1 MSISD
6 DLGLGEDRVI
16 AVAGAGGKTS
26 LIKALGLALAQEGK
40 RVLATTTTKVAASE
54 FLAHDRLTPSHL
66 GDLGL
71 NVNRSLKQIG
81 RADSRANPEPF
92 NGSGFFRSALDSWR
106 CGTRIDSDRAPF
118 FLYRKAT
125 DDGAKWIGLAP
136 EAVDELAKSRKFDV
150 ILVEADGSRRCPL
163 KAPAAHEP
171 VIPSCADG
179 LILVAGLSGF
189 GRPLGEEAV
198 FRSDLWAAI
207 TGAGFNDPVTPDDWW
222 RVATDPR
229 GYGRVLN
236 PGRRNLMFLNQDD
249 APGAEEVFGQLTD
262 LMQQEKGRFDGLAM
276 GRLRPAPVLSRTWF
290 DRQTISL

>member
-6 DLGLGEDRVI
+6 DLGLGRDRVI

-26 LIKALGLALAQEGK
+26 LIKALVLALAQDGK
-40 RVLATTTTKVAASE
+40 RVLVTTTTKVAASE
-54 FLAHDRLTPSHL
+54 FQDGWRSGTVLE
-66 GDLGL
+66 GDG
-71 NVNRSLKQIG
+71 
-81 RADSRANPEPF
+81 
-92 NGSGFFRSALDSWR
+92 
-106 CGTRIDSDRAPF
+106 APF
-118 FLYRKAT
+118 FLYRQVS

-136 EAVDELAKSRKFDV
+136 EAVDEIAKSGKFDV

-171 VIPSCADG
+171 VIPSSADC

-189 GRPLGEEAV
+189 CRPLGEDTV
-198 FRSDLWAAI
+198 FRSDLWGAI
-207 TGAGFNDPVTPDDWW
+207 AGASPNDPVRPDDWW

-229 GYGRVLN
+229 SYGRVLN

-249 APGAEEVFGQLTD
+249 VPGAEVVFGQLAA
-262 LMQQEKGRFDGLAM
+262 LMQQEKGRFDGLVL

-290 DRQTISL
+290 DRQTISS

>member
-1 MSISD
+1 MSIID
-6 DLGLGEDRVI
+6 DLGLGRDRVI

-40 RVLATTTTKVAASE
+40 RVLATTTTKVAANE
-54 FLAHDRLTPSHL
+54 FNN
-66 GDLGL
+66 GW
-71 NVNRSLKQIG
+71 RS
-81 RADSRANPEPF
+81 
-92 NGSGFFRSALDSWR
+92 
-106 CGTRIDSDRAPF
+106 GTRIDDGETPF
-118 FLYRKAT
+118 FLYGKAS

-136 EAVDELAKSRKFDV
+136 EAVDEIAKSRKFDV

-189 GRPLGEEAV
+189 GRPLGEETV

-222 RVATDPR
+222 RVATDLR
-229 GYGRVLN
+229 GYGRVLS

-249 APGAEEVFGQLTD
+249 APGAEEVFGQLAA

-276 GRLRPAPVLSRTWF
+276 GRLWPAPVLSQTWF
-290 DRQTISL
+290 DRQTISP